1 MFVSVSLLVFSWF
14 VFFLVGMLFGA
25 WLIMHPDGARK

>member
-14 VFFLVGMLFGA
+14 VFLFVGMLFGA
-25 WLIMHPDGARK
+25 WLIMPPDEARK

>member
-14 VFFLVGMLFGA
+14 VFLFVGMLLGA
-25 WLIMHPDGARK
+25 WLIVRPFETK